1 MYLLYFKRSKVK
13 INLKIISQAFVS
25 AENRCDNLKE
35 KELVK
40 KMMLRRRLT
49 RASKIA
55 IYLASEVGYSDE
67 KIIFG
72 SAYGEVEAT
81 VNIVESIYKKS
92 LLSPTAFQN
101 SVHNTPA
108 SYLSIVSGNVG
119 EVTTVSDLFNTS
131 LSVLKTGAIKA
142 LKDDRWLLLTVDT
155 FNFKG
160 VEDINSCGVTKLEA
174 GVALLVEVTKKDANI
189 FIENMEYSDI
199 SPSLWHIFE
208 IYNKSTIL
216 KEPIVEVE
224 I

>member
-1 MYLLYFKRSKVK
+1 MK
-13 INLKIISQAFVS
+13 INLKIISSAFIS
-25 AENRCDNLKE
+25 ADE
-35 KELVK
+35 KCEELQEKTLVK

-49 RASKIA
+49 RGAKIV
-55 IYLASEVGYSDE
+55 IYLASKVGYERE

-72 SAYGEVEAT
+72 SAYGEVNAT
-81 VNIVESIYKKS
+81 VDIVESIYNKT

-108 SYLSIVSGNVG
+108 SYLSILSENSN

-142 LKDDRWLLLTVDT
+142 LKGDRVLLLNVDA

-160 VEDINSCGVTKLEA
+160 VEEMNSCSISKLES
-174 GVALLVEVTKKDANI
+174 GVALLVEITKEEANI
-189 FIENMEYSDI
+189 FIEKQKYSDI
-199 SPSLWHIFE
+199 SPSLWQMLE
-208 IYNKSTIL
+208 IYYKSNEF
-216 KEPIVEVE
+216 KSPIVEIE